1 MRRSPSS
8 ALRTVSMFA
17 CILLSAAMAH
27 AQFRASLRGT
37 VTDNQ
42 GAVIPG
48 ATVTLLNTDTNQK
61 MVSTSD
67 TNGIYNFN
75 GLPPAPYRITAEHDG
90 FKTKVLERVVIIP
103 EQLNALDL
111 QLEVGGASETI
122 TVSDTTQT
130 LDTETATVSGTIS
143 SNQIQH
149 MPSFNRDVFQLAQL
163 APGVFGDASQNGSGG
178 SYTLPGAQGVS
189 GSGNTA
195 AGVFQ
200 IENAPQIQSAGG
212 QEIGNNITIDG
223 ISTVS
228 AVWGGASVITPSE
241 DSVQDM
247 KVVSNNYDAEN
258 GRFSGAQ
265 IEVTS
270 KSGSNNLH

>member
-1 MRRSPSS
+1 MRRSSSSS
-8 ALRTVSMFA
+8 AFRTVSMFA

-48 ATVTLLNTDTNQK
+48 ATVTLLNTDINQK
-61 MVSTSD
+61 MVSNSD

-90 FKTKVLERVVIIP
+90 FKKKVLEHVVIIP

-111 QLEVGGASETI
+111 QLEAGGVSETI

-130 LDTETATVSGTIS
+130 LDTDTATVSGTIS

-149 MPSFNRDVFQLAQL
+149 M
-163 APGVFGDASQNGSGG
+163 
-178 SYTLPGAQGVS
+178 
-189 GSGNTA
+189 
-195 AGVFQ
+195 Q
-200 IENAPQIQSAGG
+200 I
-212 QEIGNNITIDG
+212 
-223 ISTVS
+223 
-228 AVWGGASVITPSE
+228 
-241 DSVQDM
+241 
-247 KVVSNNYDAEN
+247 
-258 GRFSGAQ
+258 GRAH
-265 IEVTS
+265 V
-270 KSGSNNLH
+270 